1 MKTLLIDYGSG
12 NIRSAAK
19 ALEAA
24 GYAVTV
30 SDNPAQTS
38 SADLLVLPGQ
48 GHFRQVMENFEASG
62 FEEGVR
68 GHIAAG
74 KPFFGICVGMQILF
88 EDSEESPQKSGLGL
102 LPGVV
107 RKFKAHRVPQIGWN
121 TVHFDGAFENLS
133 KRYFYFVHS
142 YFAPVIEGSIGLTQY
157 EGTEFTAVYAKDNIV
172 APQFHPEKSGASG
185 LELLRQIRTYF
196 SQRL

>member
-30 SDNPAQTS
+30 SDDPAKTP
-38 SADLLVLPGQ
+38 AFDLLVLPGQ

-62 FEEGVR
+62 FEQGVR
-68 GHIAAG
+68 SHIAAG
-74 KPFFGICVGMQILF
+74 KPFLGICVGMQILF
-88 EDSEESPQKSGLGL
+88 QESEESLYKPGLGL
-102 LPGVV
+102 LPGTV

-121 TVHFDGAFENLS
+121 TVEFRDAFEQLS
-133 KRYFYFVHS
+133 GRYFYFVHS
-142 YFAPVIEGSIGLTQY
+142 FFAPVIEGSVGVTRY
-157 EGTEFTAVYAKDNIV
+157 EDTRFTAVYAKANLV
-172 APQFHPEKSGASG
+172 APQFHPEKSGSSG
-185 LELLRQIRTYF
+185 LELLQQIRSYF
-196 SQRL
+196 KAL